1 MFRGRKLKKL
11 YRKRL
16 KGGWRSHLHS
26 GAAPFHGNVFPVSE
40 LSWLR
45 SCRKK
50 KKVQLILSTAG
61 RNPGL
66 CEKLLSS
73 QRLQKSTEERTDKKL
88 HGDASNSS
96 SACYRGKVFSNHR
109 EDCVLLRQSSHC
121 CSSLL
126 HSSYTNSKTQL
137 SFQGLA
143 CLVIEKFFLTN
154 ESGMPRTEKHLISL
168 HNNDRR
174 LFLCSFTGL
183 SFFYPLSLGGMF
195 NVR

>member
-1 MFRGRKLKKL
+1 MLRGRKLKKL

-61 RNPGL
+61 KNPGL

-109 EDCVLLRQSSHC
+109 EDCFTQTKLTLLQFFITFQLYKQQNTTQFSRPGMLSHRKVF
-121 CSSLL
+121 S
-126 HSSYTNSKTQL
+126 HK
-137 SFQGLA
+137 
-143 CLVIEKFFLTN
+143 
-154 ESGMPRTEKHLISL
+154 
-168 HNNDRR
+168 
-174 LFLCSFTGL
+174 
-183 SFFYPLSLGGMF
+183 
-195 NVR
+195 